1 MSLLQLP
8 QARKRLKLR
17 SLFFHIHRWLGLTVG
32 ILLCIAGLTGSIL
45 VFWHEID
52 HLVLA
57 QRFGSLTPT
66 GAPSAIAAI
75 VETVKAAYA
84 SRNLILDSIAMPE
97 NAHQPYEV
105 AFEDSAE
112 HFLQVFVNPYTGQIM
127 GDRQWETSWA
137 GIIYELHYKL
147 LAGETGTLIMGIVAL
162 LTLIL
167 SITGIV
173 LWPGWRKL
181 AAGFSIK
188 WQHVHIKRINF
199 DIHKVA
205 GIITAIFLALTGF
218 TGFAWNVPQAKVTEA
233 IHAVTFTPQP
243 ADPVSKPIPGK
254 QPLPI
259 AELMQ
264 RADAAFPNVTTTYIE
279 FPKKPEDVFTVG
291 KRQPQESDKYGNTS
305 IMLDQFSGQV
315 VQLQDGVNPN
325 RAEAIINQFGAV
337 HFGTFGGVPT
347 RILYVFVGLAPSV
360 LLTTGFV
367 MWWHRKRKQNK
378 GDREG
383 SSTLM
388 SSRMQS

>member
-1 MSLLQLP
+1 MTSIHFP
-8 QARKRLKLR
+8 QARKRFKRR
-17 SLFFHIHRWLGLTVG
+17 SLFFHVHRWLGLTAG

-52 HLVLA
+52 HLVIA
-57 QRFGSLTPT
+57 QRFGSLSPT
-66 GAPSAIAAI
+66 GAPSTIAAI
-75 VETVKAAYA
+75 MDTVKAAYA
-84 SRNLILDSIAMPE
+84 DRNLILSSITMPG

-105 AFEDSAE
+105 WFQDPAE
-112 HFLQVFVNPYTGQIM
+112 HYLQVFVNPYTGQIL
-127 GDRQWETSWA
+127 GDRPWETSWA
-137 GIIYELHYKL
+137 GIIYGLHYKL

-167 SITGIV
+167 SLTGIV

-181 AAGFSIK
+181 ASGFSIK
-188 WQHVHIKRINF
+188 LRQAHIKRINF

-205 GIITAIFLALTGF
+205 GIITAIFLAFIGF

-233 IHAVTFTPQP
+233 IHAVTLTPQP

-259 AELMQ
+259 ADLMQ
-264 RADAAFPNVTTTYIE
+264 RADAAVPNATTTYIS
-279 FPKKPEDVFTVG
+279 FPQKPEGVFTVG
-291 KRQPQESDKYGNTS
+291 KRQPQEVDEYGNTR
-305 IMLDQFSGQV
+305 IRLDQFSGQV
-315 VQLQDGVNPN
+315 VQLKDGMNPN
-325 RAEAIINQFGAV
+325 RAEAITNQFGPL
-337 HFGTFGGVPT
+337 HFGTFGGLPT

-360 LLTTGFV
+360 LLITGFV

-383 SSTLM
+383 ASTLIQ
-388 SSRMQS
+388 SR